1 MFLLGQQIGKY
12 EVRRHL
18 GKGTFGSVYL
28 VRDVMLG
35 APRAIKV
42 PHDQSAEGREALL
55 EESRLL
61 TRLEH
66 ANIVRLLS
74 CDEHEGV
81 LFVVMEWVD
90 GASLARRIGV
100 EGPLPLRSV
109 IGIGIQIAAGLGH
122 AHQQEVLHGDLNSG
136 NVLLSGDTAKI
147 CDFGLARTLTIAEE
161 VSGAMG
167 NPLYMAPEQL
177 AGRACLSSD
186 IYSTGIVLYEALTAG
201 FPYEDADPNR
211 QRERILEGGEAS
223 PRKRNPRVPEDLD
236 RVVVRALA
244 PETADRYQD
253 ILELRSDL
261 EMLSEVGADASDWAT
276 VQGRIRSAAP
286 QRPRLCWRCQR
297 PLHPAAPVCAHC
309 GGAAN

>member
-55 EESRLL
+55 QESRLL
-61 TRLEH
+61 ARLDH
-66 ANIVRLLS
+66 ANVVRLLN

-90 GASLARRIGV
+90 GASLSRRIGV

-109 IGIGIQIAAGLGH
+109 IGIGIQVVAGIGH
-122 AHQQEVLHGDLNSG
+122 AHEQEVLHGDLNSG

-147 CDFGLARTLTIAEE
+147 SDFGLARTLTVAEE
-161 VSGAMG
+161 VSGPIG
-167 NPLYMAPEQL
+167 NPLYMAPELL
-177 AGRACLSSD
+177 AGKACLASD
-186 IYSTGIVLYEALTAG
+186 IYSAGIVLYEALTAG
-201 FPYEDADPNR
+201 FPYEDADPDRLR
-211 QRERILEGGEAS
+211 QRIVEGGEAS
-223 PRKRNPRVPEDLD
+223 PRKRNPRVPDDLD
-236 RVVVRALA
+236 GVVTRALA
-244 PETADRYQD
+244 PELSDRYGSID
-253 ILELRSDL
+253 ELRSDL
-261 EMLSEVGADASDWAT
+261 EMLSGMGTDTSDWAT

-286 QRPRLCWRCQR
+286 QRPRLCWRCRR
-297 PLHPAAPVCAHC
+297 PLHPSAPACAHC
-309 GGAAN
+309 SAAAS